1 LRADFRVLPL
11 MPYMGGELR
20 SFGCELGGCRTDVNG
35 VTWLLEGGEFGGV
48 IVCEEGGM
56 GPGGQ

>member
-1 LRADFRVLPL
+1 MLPL

-20 SFGCELGGCRTDVNG
+20 SFECELGGCKMDVNS
-35 VTWLLEGGEFGGV
+35 VTWLLEGGELGGV